1 MKLQHKKSV
10 IKPLVLWVLLLL
22 PFCSFSYDF
31 GYTSNAAIY
40 GNTWKMNTGTL
51 GVSVEEGLDI
61 SGVLYNY
68 TTVKN
73 VVDDFTVTIES
84 DKVGGGYVFQEEHDW
99 DGQYGGT
106 IQNVIPLPYTP
117 IEQFGDGRIRSTGT
131 GSIEDVTILYMYR
144 WDLCRNAQNDES
156 CPNYIPPLPVLPKI
170 EIYDALDDEFVEQA
184 TEKSDDKLLDK
195 EEEERETE
203 EEDEEKERLEI
214 AMAATENALTIA
226 NTASQASI
234 LKQINTATNINS
246 YYVAQIQGGV
256 YRDTTQLD
264 GGKVVDNKLV
274 FRSLT
279 QEQLHNE
286 MIQEQYK

>member
-1 MKLQHKKSV
+1 MKLVLQKSV
-10 IKPLVLWVLLLL
+10 IKPLTLWVLLLL

-234 LKQINTATNINS
+234 LKQINKATNINS

-264 GGKVVDNKLV
+264 GGKVVDNRLV

>member
-1 MKLQHKKSV
+1 VKRL
-10 IKPLVLWVLLLL
+10 LALWVLLLL
-22 PFCSFSYDF
+22 PLYSFSYEF

-51 GVSVEEGLDI
+51 GISAEEGLDI

-68 TTVKN
+68 TAVKN
-73 VVDDFTVTIES
+73 VVNDFTVTIEN
-84 DKVGGGYVFQEEHDW
+84 DKVGGGYVFQDTEDW
-99 DGQYGGT
+99 SGKYGGKV
-106 IQNVIPLPYTP
+106 QNVIPLPYTP
-117 IEQFGDGRIRSTGT
+117 IEQFGDGRITGTGT

-156 CPNYIPPLPVLPKI
+156 CPNYIPPLPVMPKI
-170 EIYDALDDEFVEQA
+170 EIYDALDDEFVKDT
-184 TEKSDDKLLDK
+184 TEAVDENLLDK
-195 EEEERETE
+195 KEEKRETE
-203 EEDEEKERLEI
+203 EEDEERERLEI

-226 NTASQASI
+226 NTASQASL

-246 YYVAQIQGGV
+246 YYVAQISGGV

>member
-1 MKLQHKKSV
+1 
-10 IKPLVLWVLLLL
+10 
-22 PFCSFSYDF
+22 
-31 GYTSNAAIY
+31 
-40 GNTWKMNTGTL
+40 MNTGTL
-51 GVSVEEGLDI
+51 GISAEEGLDI

-68 TTVKN
+68 TVVKN

-84 DKVGGGYVFQEEHDW
+84 DNVDGGYVFQEKHDW
-99 DGQYGGT
+99 DGQYSGT
-106 IQNVIPLPYTP
+106 VQNVIPLPYTP
-117 IEQFGDGRIRSTGT
+117 VEQFGDGRIKGTGS

-156 CPNYIPPLPVLPKI
+156 CPNYIPPLPVIPVI

-234 LKQINTATNINS
+234 LKQINKATNINS

-256 YRDTTQLD
+256 YRDTTELD
-264 GGKVVDNKLV
+264 GGKVIDNKLV

>member
-1 MKLQHKKSV
+1 MKLVLQKSV
-10 IKPLVLWVLLLL
+10 IKPLTLWVLLLL

-31 GYTSNAAIY
+31 GYTSNAALY

-156 CPNYIPPLPVLPKI
+156 CPNYIPPLPVIPVI

-256 YRDTTQLD
+256 YRDTTELD

>member
-1 MKLQHKKSV
+1 
-10 IKPLVLWVLLLL
+10 
-22 PFCSFSYDF
+22 
-31 GYTSNAAIY
+31 
-40 GNTWKMNTGTL
+40 MNTGTL

-117 IEQFGDGRIRSTGT
+117 IEQFGDGRIRGTGT

-156 CPNYIPPLPVLPKI
+156 CPNYIPPLPVIPVI

-184 TEKSDDKLLDK
+184 TE
-195 EEEERETE
+195 

-214 AMAATENALTIA
+214 ALASTGNALTIA
-226 NTASQASI
+226 NASSQAAI
-234 LKQINTATNINS
+234 LKAMNLVANINS
-246 YYVAQIQGGV
+246 YYTAKIPSTT
-256 YRDTTQLD
+256 YRDTIVLQD
-264 GGKVVDNKLV
+264 KDIVDNRLV

>member
-1 MKLQHKKSV
+1 VTRL
-10 IKPLVLWVLLLL
+10 LALWVLLLL
-22 PFCSFSYDF
+22 PLYSFSYDF

-106 IQNVIPLPYTP
+106 VQNVIPLPYTP
-117 IEQFGDGRIRSTGT
+117 IEQFGDGRIRGTGT

-144 WDLCRNAQNDES
+144 WDLCRNAQNDEN
-156 CPNYIPPLPVLPKI
+156 CPNYIPPLPVIPVI

-184 TEKSDDKLLDK
+184 TQKSDDKLLDK
-195 EEEERETE
+195 EEEKRETE

-226 NTASQASI
+226 NTASQAS
-234 LKQINTATNINS
+234 LLRQINKATNINS

>member
-1 MKLQHKKSV
+1 
-10 IKPLVLWVLLLL
+10 
-22 PFCSFSYDF
+22 
-31 GYTSNAAIY
+31 
-40 GNTWKMNTGTL
+40 MNTGTL
-51 GVSVEEGLDI
+51 GISAEEGLDI

-68 TTVKN
+68 TVVKN

-84 DKVGGGYVFQEEHDW
+84 DNVDGGYVFQEEHDW
-99 DGQYGGT
+99 DGQYSGT
-106 IQNVIPLPYTP
+106 VQNVIPLPYTP
-117 IEQFGDGRIRSTGT
+117 VEQFGDGRIRGTGS

-170 EIYDALDDEFVEQA
+170 EIYDALEDDSVKEA
-184 TEKSDDKLLDK
+184 TEETDSELYEK
-195 EEEERETE
+195 EEERESTE

-234 LKQINTATNINS
+234 LKQINKATNINS
-246 YYVAQIQGGV
+246 YYVSQIQGGV

-264 GGKVVDNKLV
+264 GGKIVDNQLV

-286 MIQEQYK
+286 MTQEQYK

>member
-1 MKLQHKKSV
+1 MTRL
-10 IKPLVLWVLLLL
+10 LALWVLLLL
-22 PFCSFSYDF
+22 PLYSFSYDF

-84 DKVGGGYVFQEEHDW
+84 DKVGGGYVFQEEHNW
-99 DGQYGGT
+99 DGKNGMK

-156 CPNYIPPLPVLPKI
+156 CPNYIPPLPVIPVI

-214 AMAATENALTIA
+214 ALASTGNALTIA
-226 NTASQASI
+226 NAASQAAI
-234 LKQINTATNINS
+234 LKAMNLVANINS
-246 YYVAQIQGGV
+246 YYTANIPSTT
-256 YRDTTQLD
+256 YRDTIVLQD
-264 GGKVVDNKLV
+264 KDIVDNRLV

>member
-1 MKLQHKKSV
+1 
-10 IKPLVLWVLLLL
+10 LLL
-22 PFCSFSYDF
+22 PFCSFSYTF
-31 GYTSNAAIY
+31 GYTNNAALY
-40 GNTWKMNTGTL
+40 GHTWQMNTGTL
-51 GVSVEEGLDI
+51 GISAEEGLDI

-68 TTVKN
+68 TVVKN

-84 DKVGGGYVFQEEHDW
+84 DNVDGGYVFQEEHDW
-99 DGQYGGT
+99 DGQYSGT
-106 IQNVIPLPYTP
+106 VQNVIPLPYTP
-117 IEQFGDGRIRSTGT
+117 VEQFGDGRIRGTGS

-195 EEEERETE
+195 KEEERETE

-214 AMAATENALTIA
+214 ALASTGNALTIA
-226 NTASQASI
+226 NAASQEAI
-234 LKQINTATNINS
+234 LKAMNLVANINS
-246 YYVAQIQGGV
+246 YYTAKIPSTT
-256 YRDTTQLD
+256 YRDTIVLQD
-264 GGKVVDNKLV
+264 KDIVDNRLV